1 MLQVSC
7 RDHRS
12 SQQVRDLLEIIHAT
26 IQRFL
31 RRSVEDE
38 LFSDDGRRVQ
48 SPTRL
53 DFICLFASILRSQC
67 NVGRSLSKRLE
78 EPYSGRLFGCV
89 RAQDPSVI
97 MAEIA
102 NLIVVREKLQS
113 SCTVGSEQQDI
124 ACV

>member
-1 MLQVSC
+1 M
-7 RDHRS
+7 
-12 SQQVRDLLEIIHAT
+12 RDLLEIIHAT

-31 RRSVEDE
+31 RRSVQDE
-38 LFSDDGRRVQ
+38 LFSDDGVQ

-53 DFICLFASILRSQC
+53 DFICLLASILRSQC

-78 EPYSGRLFGCV
+78 EPYSGRLLGCV